1 MKLSTLTLLSALVV
15 GPVTQ
20 ASADSLFSKLFQSRS
35 TAEKAPLNISEQAE
49 ELSRVELA
57 TFEAPAGAVALAS
70 HNGYCGCEPQCG
82 VDYCDSGCGSGMFAK
97 VCPGTGAYGG
107 DTLFAGTI
115 GLNQDIFFGNYTT
128 VYGGYAITDRTDF
141 TFYSILWNTDLF
153 VGGPGGLFGT
163 PAPRPAGDASLDG
176 IGLWTEFGVGL
187 NFKRLGG
194 ALNINP
200 QLGILNGMLLSGAP
214 FGNAKAF
221 EGVVPNI
228 TVNYDDTFTEA
239 EFYMGYYL
247 ATRSDRAFQADFLH
261 WWINAGIKPWG
272 DSNDWK
278 QIISTGLHYENLR
291 QTGPTVAAG
300 NLYAW
305 LGPYVQFSLPN
316 GLGARFSA
324 GWDVDRKQFGDDF
337 YKVNVTYDF

>member
-35 TAEKAPLNISEQAE
+35 TGEKAPLNISEQAE

-70 HNGYCGCEPQCG
+70 HNGCG

-141 TFYSILWNTDLF
+141 TFYSILWHTDF
-153 VGGPGGLFGT
+153 FSQGPGGLDG
-163 PAPRPAGDASLDG
+163 PVGIDG
-176 IGLWTEFGVGL
+176 IGLWTEFGAGL

-200 QLGILNGMLLSGAP
+200 QLGILNGALLSGITGQFP
-214 FGNAKAF
+214 KAF

-228 TVNYDDTFTEA
+228 TVSYDDTFTES
-239 EFYMGYYL
+239 EFYMGYYV
-247 ATRSDRAFQADFLH
+247 ATRGRRADNADFLH
-261 WWINAGIKPWG
+261 WWVNGGIKPWG

-291 QTGPTVAAG
+291 LTGPGDAA

-316 GLGARFSA
+316 GLGARFSS
-324 GWDVDRKQFGDDF
+324 GWDVDRKNYGENF

>member
-35 TAEKAPLNISEQAE
+35 TGEKAPLNISEQAE

-70 HNGYCGCEPQCG
+70 HNGCG

-115 GLNQDIFFGNYTT
+115 GLNQDLFFGNYTT

-141 TFYSILWNTDLF
+141 TFYSILWHTDLF
-153 VGGPGGLFGT
+153 VGGPGGLAGT
-163 PAPRPAGDASLDG
+163 SAATLDGLDG
-176 IGLWTEFGVGL
+176 IGLWTEFGAGL

-200 QLGILNGMLLSGAP
+200 QLGILNGMLLSNAGDPARDTAP
-214 FGNAKAF
+214 RAF

-261 WWINAGIKPWG
+261 WWINGGIKPWG

-291 QTGPTVAAG
+291 ATAG
-300 NLYAW
+300 DASNLYAW

-324 GWDVDRKQFGDDF
+324 GWDVDRKIFSDDF

>member
-35 TAEKAPLNISEQAE
+35 TGEKAPLNISEQAE

-57 TFEAPAGAVALAS
+57 TFEAPSGAVALAS
-70 HNGYCGCEPQCG
+70 HNGCG
-82 VDYCDSGCGSGMFAK
+82 VDYCDSGCGSGLFAK

-107 DTLFAGTI
+107 DSLFAGTI

-128 VYGGYAITDRTDF
+128 VYGGYAITDRMDF

-153 VGGPGGLFGT
+153 VAGPGGLFG
-163 PAPRPAGDASLDG
+163 PGGSDG
-176 IGLWTEFGVGL
+176 IGLWTEFGAGV
-187 NFKRLGG
+187 NFKRMGG

-200 QLGILNGMLLSGAP
+200 QLGILNGMLLSGAR

-247 ATRSDRAFQADFLH
+247 ATRSPRADQSDFLH

-291 QTGPTVAAG
+291 ATAGDAA